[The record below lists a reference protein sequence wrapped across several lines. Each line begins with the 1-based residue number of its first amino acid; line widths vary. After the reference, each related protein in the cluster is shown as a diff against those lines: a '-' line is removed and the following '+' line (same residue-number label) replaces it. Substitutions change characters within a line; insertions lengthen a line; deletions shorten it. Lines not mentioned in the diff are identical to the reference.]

1 MPTPPEAGWLLLC
14 GAAFGAGLVDAV
26 MGGGG
31 LLQVPALFA
40 AFPGAAPAVLLGTN
54 KFAGCVG
61 TTGAAIHYAR
71 ATVPRWST
79 VAPAVVAAFLAA
91 LAGAYAITLVPAAP
105 MRKALPFLLLLILV
119 YTAWGQAGLLHRPR
133 YARAREAAVAA
144 AGAAAVG
151 CYDGFFGPGAGAL
164 YKLLFVRILGFDFLN
179 AAAPAKLANV
189 ASNLA
194 ALIVFVV
201 KGALLWQVGAAM
213 AVANF
218 AGGQVGSRL
227 ALRYGNRF
235 LRGAF
240 VVLVCVLIAKT
251 FDDAY
256 LH

>member
-1 MPTPPEAGWLLLC
+1 M
-14 GAAFGAGLVDAV
+14 
-26 MGGGG
+26 
-31 LLQVPALFA
+31 
-40 AFPGAAPAVLLGTN
+40 
-54 KFAGCVG
+54 
-61 TTGAAIHYAR
+61 
-71 ATVPRWST
+71 
-79 VAPAVVAAFLAA
+79 
-91 LAGAYAITLVPAAP
+91 
-105 MRKALPFLLLLILV
+105 
-119 YTAWGQAGLLHRPR
+119 
-133 YARAREAAVAA
+133 AA

-201 KGALLWQVGAAM
+201 KGALLWKVGAAM

-240 VVLVCVLIAKT
+240 VVLVCVLIVKT